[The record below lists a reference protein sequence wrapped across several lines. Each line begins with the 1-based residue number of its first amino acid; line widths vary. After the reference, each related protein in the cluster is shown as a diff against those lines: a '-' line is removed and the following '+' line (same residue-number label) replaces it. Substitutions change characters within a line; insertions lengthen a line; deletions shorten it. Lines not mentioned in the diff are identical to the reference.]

1 MTYRATFLSL
11 CLMCAACPCTFLPHP
26 CVRPVRPAT
35 CSLLSSRFT
44 LVSCPCRAI
53 VLVIVMAWQFMCHV
67 LLPGLY
73 LDVVL
78 VLSLSCVLAC
88 PAPPLPCTR
97 LACHCHCLSFVV
109 VLVMSVRFSRSIP
122 ATFPALPLPC
132 HVPDK
137 CVMVHAPSPV
147 SARAC
152 PRM

>member
-1 MTYRATFLSL
+1 MPFHCKVLRLPLSCPVLSVHLLLMTYRATFLSL

-67 LLPGLY
+67 LLSGLY

-78 VLSLSCVLAC
+78 VLSLSCVALALH
-88 PAPPLPCTR
+88 APRMSLSLPVICR
-97 LACHCHCLSFVV
+97 CACN
-109 VLVMSVRFSRSIP
+109 VRALLPFHPCYVSG
-122 ATFPALPLPC
+122 PALAL
-132 HVPDK
+132 
-137 CVMVHAPSPV
+137 S
-147 SARAC
+147 C
-152 PRM
+152 P